1 MGTEPNRTNQGT
13 ECKGTA
19 REAGTD
25 TRREGDRREQ
35 YHTPIPRP
43 GKQKGKT
50 PEQNRDHPPPRGRM
64 TDGKK
69 EERGKEARREQTRT
83 EQTRRQGKNEDTTR
97 DDRKR
102 SEGKPENSIVGK
114 SADCLTLS
122 FFHI

>member
-25 TRREGDRREQ
+25 TRRDGNRREQ

-69 EERGKEARREQTRT
+69 EERGKKARREQTRT
-83 EQTRRQGKNEDTTR
+83 EQTRTKERTR
-97 DDRKR
+97 TQRENIGNGQKESRKIR
-102 SEGKPENSIVGK
+102 WLAKVLIV
-114 SADCLTLS
+114 
-122 FFHI
+122 